1 MNERTEQIVYE
12 ESLRDLSQQHAVLD
26 NLRARTGTL
35 LTAASLVTAFLGA
48 RAFEETKIDAF
59 GHAYTQSNIG
69 VLGWAATGCFLGVLV
84 LCLFLLA
91 PIPTKWFFSHDVH
104 QLMDLLLDREE
115 PASAAELYRHLS
127 YWNGVNSRTNGR
139 KLNWM
144 YVLFALGSALLAA
157 ETVLLVILFGTT

>member
-12 ESLRDLSQQHAVLD
+12 ESLRDLSQRHAVLD

-84 LCLFLLA
+84 LCLFL
-91 PIPTKWFFSHDVH
+91 
-104 QLMDLLLDREE
+104 DREE
-115 PASAAELYRHLS
+115 PASATELYRHLS